1 MPSSDMQGAVKG
13 TFGQS
18 KVELP
23 MLSSIRVW
31 SEPLSVVFKNC
42 QGGSSGCFLHLV
54 ANLTGSSTVL
64 CENTF
69 FPTSLATVNFSPP
82 SISIADEAIKDNIAQ
97 VS

>member
-1 MPSSDMQGAVKG
+1 MHWQGAVKMG
-13 TFGQS
+13 FGQS

-23 MLSSIRVW
+23 MLSSKKVW
-31 SEPLSVVFKNC
+31 TQLTSLVFKPC
-42 QGGSSGCFLHLV
+42 EGGATGCFLHLA

-69 FPTSLATVNFSPP
+69 FPTSLAAVTLSPP
-82 SISIADEAIKDNIAQ
+82 NISISDKTIKNNVAH

>member
-1 MPSSDMQGAVKG
+1 MG
-13 TFGQS
+13 FGQS

-23 MLSSIRVW
+23 MLSSKKVW
-31 SEPLSVVFKNC
+31 TELTSSVFKLC
-42 QGGSSGCFLHLV
+42 EGGANGCFLHLV

-69 FPTSLATVNFSPP
+69 FPISLAAVTLSPP
-82 SISIADEAIKDNIAQ
+82 NISISDKTIKNAVAY